1 MCSVFLLRHYEARN
15 HSTTA
20 ACFMTPGL
28 RREIPEG
35 RGRAAKLRCVE
46 FATLLALPAL
56 VFLAGGAMAETQEN
70 SPPILSSGLRVFD
83 ESANES
89 PRW

>member
-56 VFLAGGAMAETQEN
+56 VFLAGGAMAQA
-70 SPPILSSGLRVFD
+70 SHSAASLSF
-83 ESANES
+83 
-89 PRW
+89 P